1 MKVEVSLGE
10 LVDKVSILSIKLEKI
25 NNTDKLANVRKEYDI
40 LSCSMLAAGVSED
53 SEEYTR
59 LIDINR
65 QLWEIEDRIRELEA
79 AGVFDDTF
87 VQLARSVY
95 FTNDKRFAI
104 KQAIN
109 NRYGSELVEEKEYSR
124 Y

>member
-25 NNTDKLANVRKEYDI
+25 KDPDKLANVRREYDI
-40 LSCSMLAAGVSED
+40 LSHSMVSAGISEN
-53 SEEYTR
+53 SEEFIR

-65 QLWEIEDRIRELEA
+65 QLWEIEDKIREHEA

-95 FTNDKRFAI
+95 FTNDRRFAL
-104 KQAIN
+104 KQAVN
-109 NRYGSELVEEKEYSR
+109 NRYGSELVEEKQYAN